1 MSWQTRYWIDDMYM
15 ISAIQS
21 QAFGVTNDTKYI
33 ERAAFEMAAYLDK
46 IQRPNGLFF
55 HAEEAA
61 HGGSVVGGVV
71 DVGIGMLRPFCHPHR
86 LWLRLGII

>member
-1 MSWQTRYWIDDMYM
+1 MSWQTRYWNDDMYM

-55 HAEEAA
+55 HA
-61 HGGSVVGGVV
+61 
-71 DVGIGMLRPFCHPHR
+71 
-86 LWLRLGII
+86 